1 MDLQDLHALDTSKW
15 NECWQAEQV
24 LFADSKHFCNIS
36 RVDRT
41 CYSLNVKNVLNS
53 LKTLDIESKYFELN
67 ERNNGN
73 GMFVE

>member
-41 CYSLNVKNVLNS
+41 CYSSNVKWFFIN
-53 LKTLDIESKYFELN
+53 TLDIETKYFEIN

-73 GMFVE
+73 AWHAC

>member
-41 CYSLNVKNVLNS
+41 CYSLNEKNVLTCFVS
-53 LKTLDIESKYFELN
+53 IPLILKQNTLK
-67 ERNNGN
+67 
-73 GMFVE
+73 

>member
-41 CYSLNVKNVLNS
+41 CYSSKVKCFLSVPLI
-53 LKTLDIESKYFELN
+53 LKRNTLK
-67 ERNNGN
+67 
-73 GMFVE
+73 

>member
-53 LKTLDIESKYFELN
+53 RQYS
-67 ERNNGN
+67 
-73 GMFVE
+73 